1 MLPGFGKIE
10 MRSGARPENDLVL
23 SFLAVRQA
31 VGILGLSLPI
41 VLLVYAHL
49 FGGGMQPSIS
59 EFYYSAMGDV
69 FVGILCAIGVF
80 LIAYKGYRKRPE
92 DPMLGDREAS
102 IVAGISV
109 IAVAL
114 FPVPAKP
121 EYALCLIDGIVLRCA
136 EVLVDAEIITGFS
149 GHSRWLH
156 FAPAGS
162 FFLSLAWFCFKLFPK
177 GGSHSNRQFMGVLV
191 EHLIYYICGV
201 LILISVAG
209 LVAYELVSPETRDA
223 LTAQNYIFWWE
234 TLGVYAFSIS
244 WLTKGRF
251 LSRPFGLHRRQAQ
264 SSLMS

>member
-1 MLPGFGKIE
+1 MLLGCGKIE
-10 MRSGARPENDLVL
+10 MRTGARPEDDLVL

-31 VGILGLSLPI
+31 VGILWLSLPI
-41 VLLVYAHL
+41 VLLLYAHP

-59 EFYYSAMGDV
+59 EFYYSEMGDV
-69 FVGILCAIGVF
+69 FIGILFSIGVF
-80 LIAYKGYRKRPE
+80 LIAYKGYRKRPG
-92 DPMLGDREAS
+92 DPKLGDREAS
-102 IVAGISV
+102 IVAGVSI

-121 EYALCLIDGIVLRCA
+121 EYALCMINEIVLRCS
-136 EVLVDAEIITGFS
+136 EVLIDAEIITGFS

-162 FFLSLAWFCFKLFPK
+162 FFLSLAWYCFKLFPK
-177 GGSHSNRQFMGVLV
+177 GGSHSTRRFMGVLV
-191 EHLIYYICGV
+191 EHLIYYTCGV

-209 LVAYELVSPETRDA
+209 LVAYELVSPETREA

-251 LSRPFGLHRRQAQ
+251 MSRPFGLHMRNSQ
-264 SSLMS
+264 SSLIS